1 MEVRRLNWGCG
12 RSPAPGWLN
21 SDRNRG
27 KGIDIAVD
35 IRDGLPI
42 ATDSLDYVFSMHA
55 LQEVPLL
62 DLVPVLRELH
72 RVLMPGG
79 ALRLCLP
86 DAEKGI
92 RAYIQKDRDYFQV
105 PDQDARS
112 LGGKFVTH
120 MLWYGHSR
128 VLFTPD
134 FIEELLEE
142 AGFARV
148 AHVAYRETAS
158 AHPEIVELD
167 DRPRESLFV
176 EAFKA

>member
-21 SDRNRG
+21 SDRNPG
-27 KGIDIAVD
+27 KGVDIVAD

-42 ATDSLDYVFSMHA
+42 DDDSLDYVFSMHA
-55 LQEVPLL
+55 LQEVPLA
-62 DLVPVLRELH
+62 DLIPVLRELH
-72 RVLMPGG
+72 RVLRPGG
-79 ALRLCLP
+79 VLRLCLP

-92 RAYIQKDRDYFQV
+92 QAYLAGDRGYFQV
-105 PDQDARS
+105 PDEDARS

-128 VLFTPD
+128 VLFTRD
-134 FIEELLEE
+134 SIEELLEK
-142 AGFARV
+142 AGFDRV
-148 AHVAYRETAS
+148 VHVSHGETAS
-158 AHPEIVELD
+158 SHPEIVELD